1 MASRGSIWRYL
12 VWGMVFGAVDQTPL
26 RAEDH
31 AKATDTPPIFSHP
44 ITGNEDPE
52 PMFIPDS
59 RLKASGESS
68 PWVLEALMLDAPAFD
83 PKVAIKDTQKTG
95 GSATQDAGSPVL
107 MEPFTVNDSKILEL
121 KKAPTLLGEIAR
133 TGNIFVH
140 VGRKL
145 TIKMTFADLAQQTGW
160 SSPTFSNAPPKLRIQ
175 FSIFW

>member
-1 MASRGSIWRYL
+1 
-12 VWGMVFGAVDQTPL
+12 MVLEAADQAPL
-26 RAEDH
+26 RADDR
-31 AKATDTPPIFSHP
+31 AKAPDTPPIFSHP

-52 PMFIPDS
+52 PAFIPES
-59 RLKASGESS
+59 RLKASSEVS
-68 PWVLEALMLDAPAFD
+68 PWVLEALKLDVPAFD
-83 PKVAIKDTQKTG
+83 PNGAAKDAPKTG
-95 GSATQDAGSPVL
+95 APVAQDAGSPVL
-107 MEPFTVNDSKILEL
+107 MEPFTVNDTKILEL

-140 VGRKL
+140 VGRRL

>member
-1 MASRGSIWRYL
+1 
-12 VWGMVFGAVDQTPL
+12 VMVLEAVVQAPM
-26 RAEDH
+26 RADDH
-31 AKATDTPPIFSHP
+31 AKAPDTPPIFSHP
-44 ITGNEDPE
+44 ISGNEDPE
-52 PMFIPDS
+52 PAFVPES
-59 RLKASGESS
+59 RLKVSSESA

-83 PKVAIKDTQKTG
+83 PKAAMSDATKTG
-95 GSATQDAGSPVL
+95 AAAAQDAGSPVL
-107 MEPFTVNDSKILEL
+107 MEPFTVNDTKILEL